1 MGSQPKG
8 QEAIYFSNVQRPEKG
23 TTILLCG
30 PSSSWVRSYSC
41 FQEHCPDL
49 VGTAGWSNAILGPF
63 RKMMGCQWTQ
73 LRSPEH
79 KSKDLWVRADLQ
91 RPTKTEV
98 SETKWGIYLQSF
110 QTRYLSCLDFR
121 HDAFNKSS
129 KPTTMSCLTL
139 HSISSNESWGLGCAI
154 KPRILISLV
163 LLKIFSLWCENTE
176 PPPTFS
182 LFSEN
187 PGPRYLTPCSLSE
200 LQN

>member
-1 MGSQPKG
+1 MCNGLRKG
-8 QEAIYFSNVQRPEKG
+8 PQFYYVA
-23 TTILLCG
+23 LL
-30 PSSSWVRSYSC
+30 P
-41 FQEHCPDL
+41 
-49 VGTAGWSNAILGPF
+49 AGWDHTHVSKNIAQTLWGLQGEVMPYLGLSEKWWADSEPNS
-63 RKMMGCQWTQ
+63 GALNTN
-73 LRSPEH
+73 LRTFESEQ
-79 KSKDLWVRADLQ
+79 RIQ

-110 QTRYLSCLDFR
+110 QTRYLSYLDFR

-129 KPTTMSCLTL
+129 KPTMMSCLTSY
-139 HSISSNESWGLGCAI
+139 SISSNESWDLGCAI

-163 LLKIFSLWCENTE
+163 LLEIFSLLCENTE